1 MLPPDSSAMARRAQQ
16 QLRPLFCFSASW
28 THYVERGF
36 ATCDSGG
43 FLKIG
48 GLRIDDNRYGGAGR
62 PYRAEL
68 WTDSG
73 LDPHP

>member
-1 MLPPDSSAMARRAQQ
+1 M
-16 QLRPLFCFSASW
+16 
-28 THYVERGF
+28 ERGF

-43 FLKIG
+43 FLKID
-48 GLRIDDNRYGGAGR
+48 GLRVDDNRYGGAGR